1 MFCERACFLAFSLY
15 KMIIQKLNKM
25 IEQIGHDDKNEDE
38 LYLINQYFCGN
49 SCYAVCQSRTVPVEN
64 F

>member
-38 LYLINQYFCGN
+38 LYLINQVG
-49 SCYAVCQSRTVPVEN
+49 SWID
-64 F
+64 